1 MWTNIGKIIK
11 RKRRAWERGRAVRL
25 VRSGFCCKLPLQLL
39 FIADGKKRVGQQ
51 LDFSKLTQLYS
62 VYRF

>member
-11 RKRRAWERGRAVRL
+11 RKRRAWERGGAVRL
-25 VRSGFCCKLPLQLL
+25 VRSGFWCKLPLQLL

-51 LDFSKLTQLYS
+51 LDFSK
-62 VYRF
+62 